1 MANLNRVLL
10 TGNLTQEP
18 DLKVTTNGTAIL
30 TLRVAVNDRR
40 KVDGE
45 WADAP
50 GYYDCVVIGKRAE
63 SLRNFLAKGRK
74 VAIEGKLRWSSW
86 EKDGQIKQKVEIAVD
101 DLELLDS
108 GRRKDPKPQSAR
120 VNQAPALYDEDI
132 PF

>member
-45 WADAP
+45 WTDAP

-86 EKDGQIKQKVEIAVD
+86 EKDGQIRQKVEIAVD

-108 GRRKDPKPQSAR
+108 GRRKDPKPQSAP

>member
-18 DLKVTTNGTAIL
+18 DYKVTTNGTAIL
-30 TLRVAVNDRR
+30 SLRVAVNDRR

-45 WADAP
+45 WKDAP
-50 GYYDCVVIGKRAE
+50 GFYDCILIGRRAE
-63 SLRNFLAKGRK
+63 SLKPYLAKGRK

-86 EKDGQIKQKVEIAVD
+86 EKDGHIRSKVEIAID

-108 GRRKDPKPQSAR
+108 GRRKEAQESISPE
-120 VNQAPALYDEDI
+120 LYDQDI